1 MSVGLNLA
9 EYANSAANGGNGQA
23 AIFGG
28 SSAEELNQLNKAL
41 EAGSITGRDTANLS
55 TASGAPLKVESL
67 DKTLK
72 HITFKESEIVLWKNI
87 PKKSAYNTVEEFNQL
102 VDFGTNRGGFY
113 NEGELP
119 NEEDSTYV
127 RRAQLVKFM
136 GVVKS
141 VTHPMTL
148 VNNMVGNMVEKEI
161 KNGTMWILRKL
172 NQSLYFGDEALVP
185 QEFNGF
191 LAQHQ
196 RNDAWV
202 NLDAYYNSEVV
213 IDLHGSPLTEEAI
226 ETASN
231 GIVENFGL
239 GNQLY
244 APPKVLSDFVKG
256 FYGNKFIQPNS
267 DMTANGIMGQKV
279 QAFDSQFGRIGLNW
293 DVFFKKLPTKTS
305 LSGASSPTAPLV
317 VTSNAITA
325 VAPVDPSSNW
335 EATDAGTYFYAVT
348 AINRYG
354 ESAPVQIGAA
364 AVTVL
369 ADGSVDL
376 DFTDGGGANPATSYR
391 VYRSNAGAASYAA
404 AILYPLYDVSVAEKT
419 AGYDGGAAT
428 IVRDRNR
435 SMPNTDQAMLLQQD
449 NEVVEF
455 AQLAPLMKMDLA
467 ILSPAYRFMILLYGT
482 PFLYA
487 PKKMVRFVNIG
498 QA

>member
-1 MSVGLNLA
+1 MNPGLNLA
-9 EYANSAANGGNGQA
+9 EYANQAANGGNGNAQ
-23 AIFGG
+23 IFGG

-41 EAGSITGRDTANLS
+41 EAGSITGRETTDLS

-87 PKKSAYNTVEEFNQL
+87 PKKSAYNTVEEYNQL

-196 RNDAWV
+196 RNDAWSS
-202 NLDAYYNSEVV
+202 LDQYFNSEVIV
-213 IDLHGSPLTEEAI
+213 DLKGQPLTEENI
-226 ETASN
+226 EEASN

-244 APPKVLSDFVKG
+244 APPRVLSDFVKG
-256 FYGNKFIQPNS
+256 FYGNKFIQPNTE
-267 DMTANGIMGQKV
+267 MTSNGIMGQKV

-293 DVFFKKLPTKTS
+293 DVFFKKIPTKTS
-305 LSGASSPTAPLV
+305 TSGATSPQAPLP
-317 VTSNAITA
+317 VTSAGLTP
-325 VAPVDPSSNW
+325 VAADPSSQW
-335 EATDAGTYFYAVT
+335 AATDAGTYFYAVT

-354 ESAPVQIGAA
+354 ETALVQIGAA
-364 AVTVL
+364 AAAVVAGGSIDL
-369 ADGSVDL
+369 A
-376 DFTDGGGANPATSYR
+376 FTDGGGAVPATSYR
-391 VYRSNAGAASYAA
+391 VYRSNPGAASFAA
-404 AILYPLYDVSVAEKT
+404 ATFYPLFDVSVNEQVN
-419 AGYDGGAAT
+419 GYDGGAAGV
-428 IVRDRNR
+428 VRDRNR
-435 SMPNTDQAMLLQQD
+435 IMPDTDQAFLWQQD
-449 NEVVEF
+449 TEVIEF

-487 PKKMVRFVNIG
+487 PKKMVRFINIG